1 MHQSLQYNYKVT
13 QSFDVSSGVWYQ
25 TEYNL
30 KKMRTAE
37 FPIEL
42 VGNPLPTF
50 SHEYRFNVYT
60 LIENYIENCLFMKFK
75 QNWVIQ
81 IR

>member
-1 MHQSLQYNYKVT
+1 M
-13 QSFDVSSGVWYQ
+13 G
-25 TEYNL
+25 
-30 KKMRTAE
+30 TAE

-75 QNWVIQ
+75 QNRVIQ